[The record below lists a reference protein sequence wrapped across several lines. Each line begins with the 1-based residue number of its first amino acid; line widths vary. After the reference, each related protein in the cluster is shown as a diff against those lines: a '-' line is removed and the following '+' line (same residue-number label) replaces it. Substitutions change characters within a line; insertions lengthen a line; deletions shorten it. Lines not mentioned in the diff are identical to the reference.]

1 MNKFNYL
8 IYLDNSTIQSMLKYD
23 NNKTG
28 AHIWH
33 VSAIQ
38 ILASASEYDIPIGDD
53 LMYNSTNENKNK
65 KFITSF
71 ETNKEVCVYLLKL
84 CGNNKTPVQNAAIEL
99 ISKILNI
106 YALNDISENE
116 TENMMMSFDQNN
128 NNNNNSNN
136 GINKNDSNARL
147 KQN

>member
-38 ILASASEYDIPIGDD
+38 ILASA
-53 LMYNSTNENKNK
+53 
-65 KFITSF
+65 F
-71 ETNKEVCVYLLKL
+71 E
-84 CGNNKTPVQNAAIEL
+84 
-99 ISKILNI
+99 
-106 YALNDISENE
+106 
-116 TENMMMSFDQNN
+116 
-128 NNNNNSNN
+128 
-136 GINKNDSNARL
+136 
-147 KQN
+147 

>member
-53 LMYNSTNENKNK
+53 LMYNS
-65 KFITSF
+65 
-71 ETNKEVCVYLLKL
+71 NKEK
-84 CGNNKTPVQNAAIEL
+84 
-99 ISKILNI
+99 
-106 YALNDISENE
+106 
-116 TENMMMSFDQNN
+116 
-128 NNNNNSNN
+128 
-136 GINKNDSNARL
+136 
-147 KQN
+147 